1 MRGISGL
8 AGIVLLLGG
17 AAQAEPGGPAVAA
30 PIDSWAAMRAAL
42 VTCWRVPAG
51 PEGSIMAFRFLL
63 APNGGL
69 RGPPRLMARI
79 LKGDE
84 AARKAYEAS
93 AYAALDRCLPFA
105 LTPHFKAI
113 MGETLVQLR
122 FVNTPREPA
131 LNLGSAITIFAQE
144 SRWDEERRRAEGGR
158 RDESDQKP
166 TRQDAAPKP

>member
-1 MRGISGL
+1 MRGISAIAGL
-8 AGIVLLLGG
+8 TLLVC
-17 AAQAEPGGPAVAA
+17 GPAFAA
-30 PIDSWAAMRAAL
+30 EATDARTPIDSWAQMRAAL
-42 VTCWRVPAG
+42 VGCWTVPAG
-51 PEGSIMAFRFLL
+51 TEGSVMAFRFLL

-69 RGPPRLMARI
+69 RGPPRVMARI

-84 AARKAYEAS
+84 AARRAYEAS

-131 LNLGSAITIFAQE
+131 LNLGSAITIFA
-144 SRWDEERRRAEGGR
+144 EEAQR
-158 RDESDQKP
+158 P
-166 TRQDAAPKP
+166 

>member
-1 MRGISGL
+1 MRKGQAI
-8 AGIVLLLGG
+8 AVTTLLLCGSARAG
-17 AAQAEPGGPAVAA
+17 E
-30 PIDSWAAMRAAL
+30 PIDSWAQMRAAL
-42 VTCWRVPAG
+42 VGCWTVPAG
-51 PEGSIMAFRFLL
+51 TEGSVMAFRFLF
-63 APNGGL
+63 APDGGL

-93 AYAALDRCLPFA
+93 AYAALDRCLPLA

-131 LNLGSAITIFAQE
+131 LNLGSAITIFA
-144 SRWDEERRRAEGGR
+144 EETRR
-158 RDESDQKP
+158 P
-166 TRQDAAPKP
+166 